1 MTTISDDLDGVFV
14 ALANE
19 HRREMVHALGLQP
32 QTISQLARL
41 RELSL
46 PAIHKHVKLLEDAG
60 LVTRTKV
67 GRTNVLTLNRT
78 SMRSMQDWLA
88 QFQTHWGTDKAT
100 LENYE
105 EYLTRTT

>member
-1 MTTISDDLDGVFV
+1 MTTAPADLDAVLV

-32 QTISQLARL
+32 HTISQLAQQ

-60 LVTRTKV
+60 LVSRTKV

-78 SMRSMQDWLA
+78 SMRSLQDWLA
-88 QFQTHWGTDKAT
+88 QFQTYWGSDHAT

-105 EYLTRTT
+105 EYLSRTT